1 MKYWDV
7 LAILAKDPNRIFFAV
22 EREEDS
28 TSEYKLYV
36 DNGGEIQCETRIYND
51 GARCMSSLSD
61 ARTIYP
67 IPVQNIHALQK
78 LNWIENLDILSF
90 DKVIEHYTKD
100 PGTVFDCRFYANHY
114 QFVGTFPEVLKIAG
128 NSKWDLLASDL
139 VYDCEW
145 YLHNGDT
152 SWRP

>member
-7 LAILAKDPNRIFFAV
+7 LAILSKDPNRIFLAV
-22 EREEDS
+22 ERKEDN
-28 TSEYKLYV
+28 TNEYKLYV
-36 DNGGEIQCETRIYND
+36 DNEGEIQCEKRIYND
-51 GARCMSSLSD
+51 GARCMDSLFS
-61 ARTIYP
+61 ARSIYP
-67 IPVQNIHALQK
+67 IPEQNIHALQK

-100 PGTVFDCRFYANHY
+100 PGTVFDCRFYTSHY
-114 QFVGTFPEVLKIAG
+114 QFIGTFPEILKAA
-128 NSKWDLLASDL
+128 SDKWDLSVSEL
-139 VYDCEW
+139 VHGCEW

>member
-7 LAILAKDPNRIFFAV
+7 LAILAKDPNRIFLAV
-22 EREEDS
+22 EREGDS

-36 DNGGEIQCETRIYND
+36 DNGGEIQCEKRTYNG
-51 GARCMSSLSD
+51 GARCMYNLSD
-61 ARTIYP
+61 ARIISP
-67 IPVQNIHALQK
+67 IPKQNIHALQK
-78 LNWIENLDILSF
+78 LSWIENLDILSF
-90 DKVIEHYTKD
+90 DEVIEHYTKD

-114 QFVGTFPEVLKIAG
+114 RFTGTFPEILKVAG

-152 SWRP
+152 SLRP